1 MKPISIA
8 ADTAWKLTAWDA
20 SAINRGVL
28 ALFAI
33 FLLMAYPGITP

>member
-8 ADTAWKLTAWDA
+8 ADTAWKLA
-20 SAINRGVL
+20 SWEASDINRGVL

-33 FLLMAYPGITP
+33 FLLMADPGITP